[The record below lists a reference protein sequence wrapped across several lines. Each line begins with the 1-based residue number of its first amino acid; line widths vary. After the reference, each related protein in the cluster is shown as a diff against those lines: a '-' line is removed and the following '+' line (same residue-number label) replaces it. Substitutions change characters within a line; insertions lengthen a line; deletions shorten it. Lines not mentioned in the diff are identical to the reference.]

1 MQILQKNI
9 NCDFSPIQFDLFMK
23 YVKHMIDIKIMLIL
37 QRSIRRNRQYVC
49 KSRTQ
54 NKCPVDKTHR
64 NQCRACRLNKCIK
77 AGMNRDGEQSIYHSI
92 YTFTYLHQ
100 IFLTFVHL
108 GNKVVL
114 FDFFSYIK
122 NILCITIWLTFL
134 EVKIII
140 FSKVSTYPV

>member
-1 MQILQKNI
+1 MLDFSRYFIFFFNTVFLPKFKKHTLNLNANIAKNI
-9 NCDFSPIQFDLFMK
+9 NFDFSPKQFDLFME

-77 AGMNRDGEQSIYHSI
+77 AGMNRDGEQSINHSI
-92 YTFTYLHQ
+92 YKFYL
-100 IFLTFVHL
+100 LTL
-108 GNKVVL
+108 
-114 FDFFSYIK
+114 DISYICSFRK
-122 NILCITIWLTFL
+122 
-134 EVKIII
+134 
-140 FSKVSTYPV
+140 

>member
-1 MQILQKNI
+1 MKHLIGIFKSFFIFNNFTIFSDVL
-9 NCDFSPIQFDLFMK
+9 DFSRYFIFFQYCFPPEIKKTPHNLNANIAKINNFDFFSIQFDLCMK

-92 YTFTYLHQ
+92 YTFTYLH
-100 IFLTFVHL
+100 
-108 GNKVVL
+108 
-114 FDFFSYIK
+114 
-122 NILCITIWLTFL
+122 
-134 EVKIII
+134 
-140 FSKVSTYPV
+140 